1 MRAAIRIGFLVVLA
15 GVASSCG
22 GGSSTQS
29 STNPTPSCTP
39 ATQPKFAY
47 VLNYSDATI
56 SMYTVNSCTGALT
69 ATTPATVPTG
79 VNNGFNAEG
88 MAIDPMGRFLYVAN
102 LGSNAYDAGTISM
115 FTINPTTGILTP
127 TSPAMV
133 ATGYFPQGITVDAS
147 GKFVYTANSDDN
159 SVSMF
164 SIDQISGVLTPTAP
178 AAIAVPAIIVP
189 TGAGSSPGF
198 VTSDPS
204 GRFLYV
210 TDQDN
215 GSVSSFKI
223 NSTTGTLTPTTPAGI
238 SSGAYPFKVTLDPSG
253 KFAYVPDENSNYI
266 WMFTVDSNTG
276 VLTPNQALAVSAGNQ
291 PGWVAVDP
299 ASKFAYAVNRIDNTI
314 SMYTIAPI
322 TGTLTPNTP
331 ATVKTGNG
339 PYPIA
344 VNSAG
349 TFAYVANQQDGT
361 VSIYRIETNG
371 ILSPAGYARAGNDP
385 LGIAMTR

>member
-1 MRAAIRIGFLVVLA
+1 
-15 GVASSCG
+15 
-22 GGSSTQS
+22 
-29 STNPTPSCTP
+29 
-39 ATQPKFAY
+39 
-47 VLNYSDATI
+47 
-56 SMYTVNSCTGALT
+56 
-69 ATTPATVPTG
+69 
-79 VNNGFNAEG
+79 
-88 MAIDPMGRFLYVAN
+88 
-102 LGSNAYDAGTISM
+102 
-115 FTINPTTGILTP
+115 
-127 TSPAMV
+127 
-133 ATGYFPQGITVDAS
+133 
-147 GKFVYTANSDDN
+147 
-159 SVSMF
+159 
-164 SIDQISGVLTPTAP
+164 
-178 AAIAVPAIIVP
+178 
-189 TGAGSSPGF
+189 
-198 VTSDPS
+198 
-204 GRFLYV
+204 
-210 TDQDN
+210 
-215 GSVSSFKI
+215 
-223 NSTTGTLTPTTPAGI
+223 
-238 SSGAYPFKVTLDPSG
+238 
-253 KFAYVPDENSNYI
+253 
-266 WMFTVDSNTG
+266 VDSNTG